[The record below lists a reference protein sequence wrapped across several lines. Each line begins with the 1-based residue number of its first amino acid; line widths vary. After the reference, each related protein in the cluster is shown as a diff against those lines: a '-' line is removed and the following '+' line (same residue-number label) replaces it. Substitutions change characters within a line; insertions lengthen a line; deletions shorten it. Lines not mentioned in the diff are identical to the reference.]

1 MNRKRL
7 EELLQDLN
15 NVHLIVFGDYFLD
28 LYLLLDRKI
37 SETSIETG
45 IEAYQ
50 VTGTRKYPGAAG
62 TVVSN
67 LRALKVNVTAVGLTG
82 DDGNGYDLRRRLQN
96 NDVDLRGLI
105 EVPGYDTPTYLKPMM
120 KEFDGYVHELNR
132 MDTKHRVPLTI
143 EMENSL
149 ISKIRELLPEADGML
164 VVDQVSE
171 RNCGVVTDRIRK
183 ELKSLS
189 EANPDKVISV
199 DSRDYLG
206 LFESVMLKANVSEA
220 MRAVNMTISDTES
233 QIESARRSGR
243 ALQARTGRPV
253 VITLGSDGL
262 YVIENSADAGCY
274 LPSVKT
280 TGPVDIV
287 GAGDS
292 VNASIGAALSS
303 GASLKE
309 AGMLGNLVASIV
321 IQQIGVTGTASPEQ
335 VLAQF
340 DAHPEV
346 PYFER

>member
-7 EELLQDLN
+7 KELLQDLN
-15 NVHLIVFGDYFLD
+15 SAHLIVFGDFFLD

-96 NDVDLRGLI
+96 NGVDLRGLI

-132 MDTKHRVPLTI
+132 MDTKHRVPLTV
-143 EMENSL
+143 EMENAL

-220 MRAVNMTISDTES
+220 MRAVNMTISDSES
-233 QIESARRSGR
+233 QIESAQRSGR

-262 YVIENSADAGCY
+262 YVIENAADPGSY

-292 VNASIGAALSS
+292 VNASIGAALCS